1 MDIQMPEMNGYEATG
16 IIVERRKEDRPVII
30 AMTANAMQGDRE
42 KCIEAGMD
50 DYMSKPIKIN
60 DLIKVIQFWGE
71 NKFPNQLHGSSNDL

>member
-42 KCIEAGMD
+42 KCMEAGMD

-60 DLIKVIQFWGE
+60 DLIKVINFWGE
-71 NKFPNQLHGSSNDL
+71 KKFLDRLAESGNDL